1 MMVAAECGLVAADTD
16 PGRSPASN
24 RAIAPTAKR
33 RWSRVWFMV
42 ACLMLPLASASGQL
56 TS

>member
-16 PGRSPASN
+16 PGRSPASK
-24 RAIAPTAKR
+24 RPIAPTAKR